1 VTVDAP
7 DGRVVRTYQ
16 RSEARAAVDRVATT
30 TAEREPTAVW
40 LCDRSRFATWWSEAA
55 ADRLERR
62 LAAATGAADVPLVV
76 WSPDRSGA
84 VGDAYDVV
92 LDA

>member
-1 VTVDAP
+1 VTVAAP
-7 DGRVVRTYQ
+7 DGHLVRTYQ
-16 RSEARAAVDRVATT
+16 RSEARAAVDRVATA

-40 LCDRSRFATWWSEAA
+40 LCDRSRLATWWSEAA

-76 WSPDRSGA
+76 WLPDRSGA